1 MTMGEAHLIARMQ
14 VALVEEGIL
23 HSIAWTTVDETQRQR
38 TADEL
43 LIQEAVIMAWP
54 LLMDGERST
63 VRHWGPQG

>member
-14 VALVEEGIL
+14 VALVGEGIL

-54 LLMDGERST
+54 LLMDWERNT
-63 VRHWGPQG
+63 VRHWGPHG